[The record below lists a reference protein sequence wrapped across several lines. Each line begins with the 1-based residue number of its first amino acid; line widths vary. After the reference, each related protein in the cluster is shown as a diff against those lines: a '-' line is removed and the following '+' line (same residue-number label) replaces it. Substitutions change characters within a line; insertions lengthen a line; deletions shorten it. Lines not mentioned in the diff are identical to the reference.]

1 MKLSVFYEHIV
12 TAAAQTGKS
21 VMEICEMVHGYG
33 IHGVDIEAIRIEKN
47 ESEVMKQL
55 ENGNLIVNC
64 VYAFFDFGN
73 NPDCSQGFEL
83 VNTAKRVGAQ
93 KILVIPGF
101 IKTTDDLN
109 TSLNNMKE
117 VLIKVCEYAKN
128 EGITVGMEDFDDIS
142 APFATTNQLLWF
154 MENVPAL
161 KCTFD
166 TGNFLYSEEDVLM
179 ALHQLDDYIGD
190 IHCKDRSL
198 EIKEGEEPK
207 LTVEG
212 RKLYSSPVGYGCI
225 PMKELVTYFLKKGND
240 RCFTIEHF
248 GSRNQLEDIEKSAKW
263 LIDLER
269 KLSLISVR

>member
-12 TAAAQTGKS
+12 EAATQTGKS
-21 VMEICEMVHGYG
+21 VMEVCEIVHGFG
-33 IHGVDIEAIRIEKN
+33 IHGVDIETIRIDHN
-47 ESEVMKQL
+47 ELEVMKQL
-55 ENGNLIVNC
+55 ANGNLTVNC

-73 NPDCSQGFEL
+73 NPDCNRGYEL

-101 IKTTDDLN
+101 VKPTDDIY

-142 APFATTNQLLWF
+142 APFATTDQLLWF

-166 TGNFLYSEEDVLM
+166 TGNFLYSEEDVLA
-179 ALHQLDDYIGD
+179 ALDQLDDYIGD

-207 LTVEG
+207 LTVKG

-225 PMKELVTYFLKKGND
+225 LMKEIVTHFLKKGYD
-240 RCFTIEHF
+240 RWFTIEHF

-269 KLSLISVR
+269 KL